1 MGESPPFS
9 HQGGSL
15 DVTLDPKVQEIVERV
30 TKNEGYELVHAEM
43 TAGRNRFLRIFIDK
57 PGGITADDCAR
68 VSERVSLL
76 LDVEDPIPYQYTLEV
91 ASPGLDRGLYKVA
104 DYERFA
110 GNPAHIRLA
119 EPIAG
124 QRNFHGTLIGLD
136 QQNTSG
142 PAALLEDETGK
153 RHSLP
158 LSMIVKANVD
168 LEL

>member
-1 MGESPPFS
+1 MI
-9 HQGGSL
+9 
-15 DVTLDPKVQEIVERV
+15 LDPRVQEIIERV
-30 TKNEGYELVHAEM
+30 TINEGYELVHAEM
-43 TAGRNRFLRIFIDK
+43 TVGKNRFLRIFIDK
-57 PGGITADDCAR
+57 PGGVTADDCAR
-68 VSERVSLL
+68 VSDRVSLI
-76 LDVEDPIPYQYTLEV
+76 LDVEDPIPHQYTLEV
-91 ASPGLDRGLYKVA
+91 ASPGLDRGLYKAA

-110 GNPAHIRLA
+110 GNAAHIRMA

-136 QQNTSG
+136 QESVDG

-153 RHSLP
+153 RHRLP